1 MPNIAETHAGLQQL
15 AADGTYEVEVVDDT
29 TVRVHRDYEG
39 VGELT
44 GTVGQQKNRFT
55 IEVKLDSDAGEYELQ
70 QIENVS
76 AWGRDVHSGD
86 FAATKGTEKFSG
98 ASTSVNKSFSFGSG
112 GSSSDTFRSTEVK
125 NAIKEVVE
133 AHGWTRHRGFWA
145 KLFGR

>member
-1 MPNIAETHAGLQQL
+1 MPNIAETQAGLQQL

-39 VGELT
+39 VLVGAVGEE
-44 GTVGQQKNRFT
+44 KHRFT
-55 IEVKLDSDAGEYELQ
+55 IEVTLDPGTGEYSLQ
-70 QIENVS
+70 QIENVK
-76 AWGRDVHSGD
+76 ARGREMGTANY
-86 FAATKGTEKFSG
+86 FASDTTEKFSG
-98 ASTSVNKSFSFGSG
+98 VSTSVNKSFSFGSG

-125 NAIKEVVE
+125 NAIKAVVE